1 MPFFGRVEA
10 GSGTSSRRLI
20 TPCETSCAARLEAFT
35 NATIPSSSS
44 GHSIMDEPGPAAVV
58 PGDEVTVHVVE
69 EEEGEPHG
77 RQAIV
82 EPVVRSHHQFERLRL

>member
-1 MPFFGRVEA
+1 
-10 GSGTSSRRLI
+10 
-20 TPCETSCAARLEAFT
+20 
-35 NATIPSSSS
+35 
-44 GHSIMDEPGPAAVV
+44 MDEPGPAAVV
-58 PGDEVTVHVVE
+58 PGDEVTVHVVEE